1 MDNQKFTHSKLLN
14 FYNYAMRQDIS
25 ILLIR
30 QHAYSLLV
38 ESMDDGGDIEL
49 SDSLLDKLITFLRT
63 DETQYGGQNTTG
75 LYAFQK
81 HLSEIRKA
89 LRRAG
94 YSQQSGAFTPSD
106 SSALSSRASKSGD

>member
-1 MDNQKFTHSKLLN
+1 MENQKFTHQKLLE
-14 FYNYAMRQDIS
+14 FYNYAMRQDVS

-30 QHAYSLLV
+30 QQAYSLL
-38 ESMDDGGDIEL
+38 SDGMDDDGDCEL

-81 HLSEIRKA
+81 YLSEIRKA
-89 LRRAG
+89 LRRSGYTQRAG
-94 YSQQSGAFTPSD
+94 NFSPSEPGTPSP
-106 SSALSSRASKSGD
+106 SPSK